1 MFELNTQETAIYNA
15 GERLIPGVTHNLN
28 EEVRHRSSYEFFKK
42 VIEADLQ
49 MSHADSIK
57 ILDIG
62 CGTGHGCQM
71 LADIPAALIY
81 GIDVSSDVI
90 DYAKENYNADNISY
104 RVANMQDLLADTTE
118 YDYVVSRGA
127 IEHIVDGIDLCL
139 LIKFRR
145 RMIINVP
152 YNESAG
158 NEFHL
163 INHITKANFA
173 AFPNSE
179 IYYEDWQGV
188 TVDNEQYP
196 NINII
201 ICVSSKEGMSPVA
214 QMLTFPILAWIPS
227 AERVQ
232 EYKLLELY
240 NRISCLEASF
250 ILRVE
255 RKLRS
260 IFKRIL

>member
-1 MFELNTQETAIYNA
+1 MFELDTQETAIYNA
-15 GERLIPGVTHNLN
+15 GERLIPGVTHNLS
-28 EEVRHRSSYEFFKK
+28 EEIRHRSSYEFFKK

-49 MSHADSIK
+49 ISHTDSIK

-62 CGTGHGCQM
+62 CGTGHGCRT
-71 LADIPAALIY
+71 LADIPAALVY
-81 GIDVSSDVI
+81 GIDVSSDAI
-90 DYAKENYNADNISY
+90 DYAKKNYHAENVSY
-104 RVANMQDLLADTTE
+104 RVANIQDLLADTTE

-127 IEHIVDGIDLCL
+127 IEHIENGLNLCL
-139 LIKFRR
+139 QIKFRR

-152 YNESAG
+152 YNEPAG

-163 INHITKANFA
+163 INHITKASFA
-173 AFPNSE
+173 DFPNNE
-179 IYYEDWQGV
+179 IYYEDMQGV

-201 ICVSSKEGMSPVA
+201 ICVSSKEGISLVA
-214 QMLTFPILAWIPS
+214 QMLTFPVLAWIPS

-240 NRISCLEASF
+240 DRISCLEASF